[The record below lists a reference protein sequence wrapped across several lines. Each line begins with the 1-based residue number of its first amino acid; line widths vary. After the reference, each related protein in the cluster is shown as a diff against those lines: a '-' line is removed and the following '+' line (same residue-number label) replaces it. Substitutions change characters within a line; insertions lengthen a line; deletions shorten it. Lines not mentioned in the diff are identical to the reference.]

1 MKIYL
6 IILPLPR
13 PGLLIGRDRG
23 TGEDEGG
30 GGQDVLPL
38 TPALS
43 REGRG
48 R

>member
-6 IILPLPR
+6 IILPLER
-13 PGLLIGRDRG
+13 
-23 TGEDEGG
+23 EDEGG
-30 GGQDVLPL
+30 SGQDVLPL